1 MRHLRV
7 LLLPML
13 ALSHCTPPPPTPEAR
28 ANAATLAACREHAD
42 EAYNRT
48 HRDTI
53 YSMSGSASGRDTPF
67 SANYT
72 PGLLDRG
79 LAQRFG
85 HENMIRDCVRNTGT
99 ETDRSASA
107 TDTPAPPTPPVPP
120 APKTR

>member
-1 MRHLRV
+1 MIRLSIG
-7 LLLPML
+7 LLPLL
-13 ALSHCTPPPPTPEAR
+13 ALAHCTPPPQTPEAR

-72 PGLLDRG
+72 PGVLDRG
-79 LAQRFG
+79 LSQRFG

-107 TDTPAPPTPPVPP
+107 TPASPEPPAPP
-120 APKTR
+120 APKP